1 MNLFKRHTYK
11 TAHETP
17 WSEMEDA
24 DLLAHLR
31 TAKHAEQAFT
41 ALYERYGQRIL
52 LYAVRALGEDDGHDV
67 FQETFV
73 RFHKTATA
81 NGAEK
86 QAIANVPAFLLTI
99 ARNLCL
105 NHKRNRKD
113 TITPEEFDYTA
124 PELAHRFDKQFEN
137 DDLMRC
143 ISIGLEYLD
152 FEFREAFVLRFYNDL
167 SYEEIAELTGTSVAT
182 VTNRIWR
189 AKERLKKIL
198 TPYIDDLEQ
207 F

>member
-1 MNLFKRHTYK
+1 MLSDT
-11 TAHETP
+11 ELVP
-17 WSEMEDA
+17 LLSE
-24 DLLAHLR
+24 
-31 TAKHAEQAFT
+31 KVYAEHAFT

-73 RFHKTATA
+73 RFHAAATTK
-81 NGAEK
+81 GQTIE
-86 QAIANVPAFLLTI
+86 NVPAFLLTI

-105 NHKRNRKD
+105 NHKRNRKE
-113 TITPEEFDYTA
+113 TITPEEFEYTA
-124 PELAHRFDKQFEN
+124 PESAHRFDKQVEN
-137 DDLMRC
+137 DDLMQY
-143 ISIGLEYLD
+143 IGLGLEYLD

-167 SYEEIAELTGTSVAT
+167 SYEEIAELTGASVTT

-198 TPYIDDLEQ
+198 APYISDIEERY
-207 F
+207 

>member
-1 MNLFKRHTYK
+1 MTDAELMPLLSHQKHT
-11 TAHETP
+11 
-17 WSEMEDA
+17 
-24 DLLAHLR
+24 
-31 TAKHAEQAFT
+31 EQAFT

-52 LYAVRALGEDDGHDV
+52 LYAVRSLGEDDGHDV

-73 RFHKTATA
+73 RFHTAATTQ
-81 NGAEK
+81 K
-86 QAIANVPAFLLTI
+86 QAIDNIPAFLLTI

-113 TITPEEFDYTA
+113 TITPEEFDYAA

-137 DDLMRC
+137 DDLMQC
-143 ISIGLEYLD
+143 ISLALEYLD

-167 SYEEIAELTGTSVAT
+167 SYEEIAELTGASVTT
-182 VTNRIWR
+182 VANRIWR

-198 TPYIDDLEQ
+198 SPYINDIEQ